1 MAPVHDPRDQELSAR
16 RKAARR
22 TALWVAALAVLIYV
36 GFIMS
41 GVVGR

>member
-1 MAPVHDPRDQELSAR
+1 MTPVHDPREQDIAAR

-22 TALWVAALAVLIYV
+22 TALWVAALAVLVYV
-36 GFIMS
+36 AFIMS

>member
-1 MAPVHDPRDQELSAR
+1 MTPAQDPRDQDIAAR

-22 TALWVAALAVLIYV
+22 TALWLAAVAVLIYLA
-36 GFIMS
+36 FIMS